1 MLRDNI
7 KLYQNYSSFSY
18 FCPLC
23 SKSDH
28 FFQNCP
34 KLHYNPDSDFL
45 ISHFNHCKSQTR
57 AKIIRNRR
65 KMNFRSNYS
74 DILLASIRIKAKIYD
89 DVKNNS
95 LDLSE
100 DEKEE
105 NFQIRKIS
113 DEENTYNNEEIK
125 LSFQSLDSQNLISV
139 TILFYFF

>member
-18 FCPLC
+18 NCPLC
-23 SKSDH
+23 SKPDH

-34 KLHYNPDSDFL
+34 KLHHIPDNNFL

-57 AKIIRNRR
+57 AKIIRYRK

-74 DILLASIRIKAKIYD
+74 NIFLASIRINAKMCD

-95 LDLSE
+95 MDLSE
-100 DEKEE
+100 EEKEE

-113 DEENTYNNEEIK
+113 DQENTYNNEEAK
-125 LSFQSLDSQNLISV
+125 LSFQSLDSQILIAV
-139 TILFYFF
+139 NIFFC

>member
-18 FCPLC
+18 NCPLC
-23 SKSDH
+23 SKPDH

-34 KLHYNPDSDFL
+34 KLHHIPDNNFL
-45 ISHFNHCKSQTR
+45 ISHFNHCTSQTR
-57 AKIIRNRR
+57 AKIIRKRK

-74 DILLASIRIKAKIYD
+74 NILLASIRINAKICD
-89 DVKNNS
+89 DMKNNS

-105 NFQIRKIS
+105 NFPIRKIS
-113 DEENTYNNEEIK
+113 DQENTYNNEEVK
-125 LSFQSLDSQNLISV
+125 LSFQSLDSQNLITV
-139 TILFYFF
+139 NILFIF